1 MDFMY
6 ILKGIIIAIVEGI
19 TEFLP
24 ISSTGHLIIAG
35 HFLGFG
41 EGAFEKMFMVVI
53 QLGAIMAIVV
63 LYWNK
68 LWDLVIKFFKGEKA
82 GRKFVIAILV
92 GILPAFVFGMLLN
105 DFIDEHLFRVITVIA
120 GLLVGALLLLYF
132 EKEYR
137 GKENTFNVEDITPLQ
152 AIKVGLFQCLSL
164 WPGMSR
170 SSSTI
175 MGGWI
180 SKLSPELAAEY
191 SFFLAIPIMVGA
203 SFLKLLKF
211 GKSVGFKVVT
221 STQWVTLIAGSLV
234 AFIVALICV
243 RAFMNYIKKKPMK
256 VFAYYRIA
264 LAFILLILGLIPSL
278 KLGIF

>member
-1 MDFMY
+1 MDILY
-6 ILKGIIIAIVEGI
+6 ILKGIIIAIVEGL

-24 ISSTGHLIIAG
+24 VSSTGHLIITG
-35 HFLGFG
+35 HFLNFPNG
-41 EGAFEKMFMVVI
+41 EFERMFMVVI
-53 QLGAIMAIVV
+53 QLGAILAIVY

-68 LWDLVIKFFKGEKA
+68 LLDLVIRFFKGDKA
-82 GRKFVIAILV
+82 GKKFVIAILV

-105 DFIDEHLFRVITVIA
+105 DLIDEKLFNVLTVII
-120 GLLVGALLLLYF
+120 GLFVGALLLLYM
-132 EKEYR
+132 EKKYR
-137 GKENTFNVEDITPLQ
+137 GKQTTYDVDKITPLQ

-175 MGGWI
+175 IGGWY

-203 SFLKLLKF
+203 SFLKLYKF
-211 GKSVGFKVVT
+211 SKHVGFSSIT
-221 STQWVTLIAGSLV
+221 STQTVTLALGMIVSFVVALLCV
-234 AFIVALICV
+234 KAFIG
-243 RAFMNYIKKKPMK
+243 YIRKRPMK

-264 LAFILLILGLIPSL
+264 VAALLFTVYVATGF
-278 KLGIF
+278 K